1 MPETPFGHTDP
12 AGSRNAANLLDP
24 AVQITPDPDD
34 PDGFVA
40 GKGPGGPE
48 IRLTPAE
55 AYLAEQM
62 RRPYSEVV
70 LVAKC
75 NARFAEH
82 LTVRDLHT
90 LTAHLAE
97 AGMMAGPPA
106 DPARSGTGQDRS
118 DAASAGA
125 SAAASAGT
133 GSRTNAG
140 TVSGSGPGPES
151 GTGPGPGSGEDPR
164 RFRNHWSLC
173 RPRPVLDFLLPAVA
187 WMRFFKILVPV
198 AVILAVVGFVNNLD
212 LFFADISAIKTRV
225 SYFGRVV
232 FTLFTISLITQV
244 YRGLT
249 ARHFRFDTPSFGL
262 MLVFGLLP
270 RFNMRVTVPD
280 DADRHARLWALGAPV
295 YIRFIVF
302 PLGIMAWLT
311 FRDQGTALS
320 QISAGLAMVSMISFL
335 FVANPLLG
343 GAGYRFLSEWSGVEN
358 LRQKAFARLKSFFSR
373 RPAVVMQYMDRS
385 PAVLVYG
392 LMSVLFTLALVGFI
406 SMTAARWLEL
416 NYRGL
421 GVAVFLLVLVY
432 LFFRFVYEKLVI
444 RRRRRRAE
452 ALVESTGSGPGT
464 PGGAGGLSGR
474 SVSSGPGPR
483 TPGFFRR
490 LLKVRYL
497 VLLVLA
503 GVCFLPYLYESGG
516 DAEVFPM
523 TSAAVYAKY
532 PDLVDTIYFD
542 GGEILEKGTVIA
554 EMVNDRQEY
563 DVAQTREE
571 IRRKQAELEVLLTT
585 PSAEEI
591 ALAEEEVKTAQVML
605 QYSRQRFD
613 RMDKLYEKEVV
624 SFVEY
629 EDALR
634 QLELDGQLLAAAK
647 ARLADLRTR
656 VNKYE
661 IEAARIGIDLL
672 NVRLAYHEQVLDR
685 TRLKMPISGRIIT
698 MNLKNLQDTYL
709 DDGVMFA
716 EVEDMSRARVE
727 IRVPE
732 SDVTEIGVGHPVR
745 LRLHAFP
752 GREFIGRVD
761 RIYPAAVVDAVGRY
775 VICETV
781 MDNDQELFRS
791 GMTGFAKIE
800 GTQMFVI
807 QAFTR
812 ALVRFVKVE
821 AWSWLP

>member
-1 MPETPFGHTDP
+1 
-12 AGSRNAANLLDP
+12 
-24 AVQITPDPDD
+24 
-34 PDGFVA
+34 
-40 GKGPGGPE
+40 
-48 IRLTPAE
+48 
-55 AYLAEQM
+55 
-62 RRPYSEVV
+62 
-70 LVAKC
+70 
-75 NARFAEH
+75 
-82 LTVRDLHT
+82 
-90 LTAHLAE
+90 
-97 AGMMAGPPA
+97 
-106 DPARSGTGQDRS
+106 
-118 DAASAGA
+118 
-125 SAAASAGT
+125 
-133 GSRTNAG
+133 
-140 TVSGSGPGPES
+140 
-151 GTGPGPGSGEDPR
+151 
-164 RFRNHWSLC
+164 
-173 RPRPVLDFLLPAVA
+173 
-187 WMRFFKILVPV
+187 
-198 AVILAVVGFVNNLD
+198 
-212 LFFADISAIKTRV
+212 
-225 SYFGRVV
+225 
-232 FTLFTISLITQV
+232 
-244 YRGLT
+244 
-249 ARHFRFDTPSFGL
+249 
-262 MLVFGLLP
+262 
-270 RFNMRVTVPD
+270 
-280 DADRHARLWALGAPV
+280 
-295 YIRFIVF
+295 
-302 PLGIMAWLT
+302 
-311 FRDQGTALS
+311 
-320 QISAGLAMVSMISFL
+320 
-335 FVANPLLG
+335 
-343 GAGYRFLSEWSGVEN
+343 
-358 LRQKAFARLKSFFSR
+358 
-373 RPAVVMQYMDRS
+373 MQYMDRS

>member
-1 MPETPFGHTDP
+1 
-12 AGSRNAANLLDP
+12 
-24 AVQITPDPDD
+24 
-34 PDGFVA
+34 
-40 GKGPGGPE
+40 
-48 IRLTPAE
+48 
-55 AYLAEQM
+55 
-62 RRPYSEVV
+62 
-70 LVAKC
+70 
-75 NARFAEH
+75 
-82 LTVRDLHT
+82 
-90 LTAHLAE
+90 
-97 AGMMAGPPA
+97 
-106 DPARSGTGQDRS
+106 
-118 DAASAGA
+118 
-125 SAAASAGT
+125 
-133 GSRTNAG
+133 
-140 TVSGSGPGPES
+140 
-151 GTGPGPGSGEDPR
+151 
-164 RFRNHWSLC
+164 
-173 RPRPVLDFLLPAVA
+173 
-187 WMRFFKILVPV
+187 
-198 AVILAVVGFVNNLD
+198 
-212 LFFADISAIKTRV
+212 
-225 SYFGRVV
+225 
-232 FTLFTISLITQV
+232 
-244 YRGLT
+244 
-249 ARHFRFDTPSFGL
+249 
-262 MLVFGLLP
+262 
-270 RFNMRVTVPD
+270 
-280 DADRHARLWALGAPV
+280 
-295 YIRFIVF
+295 
-302 PLGIMAWLT
+302 
-311 FRDQGTALS
+311 
-320 QISAGLAMVSMISFL
+320 
-335 FVANPLLG
+335 
-343 GAGYRFLSEWSGVEN
+343 
-358 LRQKAFARLKSFFSR
+358 
-373 RPAVVMQYMDRS
+373 
-385 PAVLVYG
+385 
-392 LMSVLFTLALVGFI
+392 
-406 SMTAARWLEL
+406 
-416 NYRGL
+416 
-421 GVAVFLLVLVY
+421 
-432 LFFRFVYEKLVI
+432 
-444 RRRRRRAE
+444 
-452 ALVESTGSGPGT
+452 
-464 PGGAGGLSGR
+464 
-474 SVSSGPGPR
+474 
-483 TPGFFRR
+483 
-490 LLKVRYL
+490 
-497 VLLVLA
+497 
-503 GVCFLPYLYESGG
+503 
-516 DAEVFPM
+516 
-523 TSAAVYAKY
+523 
-532 PDLVDTIYFD
+532 
-542 GGEILEKGTVIA
+542 
-554 EMVNDRQEY
+554 
-563 DVAQTREE
+563 VAQTREE